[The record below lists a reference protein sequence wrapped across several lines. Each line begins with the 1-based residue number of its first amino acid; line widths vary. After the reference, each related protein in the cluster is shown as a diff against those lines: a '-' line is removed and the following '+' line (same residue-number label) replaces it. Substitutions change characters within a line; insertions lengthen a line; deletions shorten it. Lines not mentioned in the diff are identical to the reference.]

1 MQLKV
6 NGELKDFQQEAVN
19 VKELLELLNI
29 DPSGA
34 GIAVAVAW
42 EVIPRDQWDQYSL
55 SNLAEIEIITARQG
69 G

>member
-1 MQLKV
+1 L
-6 NGELKDFQQEAVN
+6 G
-19 VKELLELLNI
+19 I

-42 EVIPRDQWDQYSL
+42 EVVPKDRWETFFLEDSQ
-55 SNLAEIEIITARQG
+55 EVEIITARQG